1 MSYRLKMILPVVGM
15 FLLFGYVALAVV
27 RSRTDEIK
35 LPLPPFLHDLA
46 AVRLVEIRDAGGQV
60 VLSGNFTTM
69 TEKDGDLE
77 GETPLT
83 ATGVDADAVGR
94 AEVEV
99 STVKYGAV
107 DKELEV
113 SVRDLAPGTTFN
125 LFVDGQQAASFTTDQ
140 RGAAELEMT
149 NSPSR

>member
-1 MSYRLKMILPVVGM
+1 MSYRWKMILPVVGM

-35 LPLPPFLHDLA
+35 QPLPPFLHDLA
-46 AVRLVEIRDAGGQV
+46 AVRLVEIRDASGQV
-60 VLSGNFTTM
+60 VLSGNFTT
-69 TEKDGDLE
+69 TTGKDGDLE
-77 GETPLT
+77 GEAPLT
-83 ATGVDADAVGR
+83 ATGVDADAVGK

-113 SVRDLAPGTTFN
+113 AVRDLTPGTTFN
-125 LFVDGQQAASFTTDQ
+125 LFVDGQQATSFTADH
-140 RGAAELEMT
+140 RGAAELEMS
-149 NSPSR
+149 NRPSK